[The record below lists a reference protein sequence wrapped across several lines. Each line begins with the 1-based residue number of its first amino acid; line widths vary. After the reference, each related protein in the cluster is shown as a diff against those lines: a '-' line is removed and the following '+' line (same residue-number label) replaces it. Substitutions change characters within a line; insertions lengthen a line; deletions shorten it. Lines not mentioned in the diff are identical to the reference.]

1 MNAHLFESLSFIWN
15 FKLDER
21 EKMDNDW
28 NWIFQF
34 INNSK
39 YIWIN
44 FYKIRNDTND
54 LFRNV
59 VMNHYQAIEI
69 NDLGGKKFY

>member
-28 NWIFQF
+28 NWIFPF

-39 YIWIN
+39 YIWVIL
-44 FYKIRNDTND
+44 YKIRNDTMTYFEIFQKKCSNQPISD
-54 LFRNV
+54 HRN
-59 VMNHYQAIEI
+59 
-69 NDLGGKKFY
+69 

>member
-28 NWIFQF
+28 NWIFLF

-44 FYKIRNDTND
+44 FCKIRIDTKN
-54 LFRNV
+54 RNS
-59 VMNHYQAIEI
+59 NQPILDHE
-69 NDLGGKKFY
+69 N